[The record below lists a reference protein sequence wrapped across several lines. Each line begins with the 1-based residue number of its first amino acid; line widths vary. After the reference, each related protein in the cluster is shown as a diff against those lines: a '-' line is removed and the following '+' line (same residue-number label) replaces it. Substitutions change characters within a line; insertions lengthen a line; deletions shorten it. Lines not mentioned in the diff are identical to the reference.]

1 MEYVDLD
8 RKMMFDS
15 EILLKKKKLVDD
27 DMF

>member
-1 MEYVDLD
+1 MEYVDVD

>member
-1 MEYVDLD
+1 MDYVDLD

-27 DMF
+27 EMF